1 MGPGGNGNG
10 LLPEGKPFHP
20 SNVVISRLRMITPG
34 YFQAMKIDL
43 VAGRDFTE
51 ADRAG
56 ALKVTIISEDAARRV
71 FPKQDAIGKRV
82 ACCEPGPGGPNTPD
96 FKVIVG
102 IAKDVRSAGPA
113 IEPTPEFYLPIAQAP
128 AMAGGAWDWITR
140 TMYIVARTPGD
151 PAALTG
157 SLSRAIR
164 EVDSTLPLFDVR
176 TMEERLSQTLAT
188 SRFNTILLTT
198 LGVMGL
204 VLSAI
209 GIYGVIAYFVSQR
222 TKEIGV
228 RLALGA
234 SPGDVVRLVIRQALK
249 PVLVGLL
256 LGVAGAIA
264 ASGVLAA
271 QLYGVEPRDP
281 LTIVVVSVMFVAV
294 AIIASWAPARR
305 ASRVDPTR
313 ALNAA

>member
-1 MGPGGNGNG
+1 M
-10 LLPEGKPFHP
+10 
-20 SNVVISRLRMITPG
+20 
-34 YFQAMKIDL
+34 
-43 VAGRDFTE
+43 
-51 ADRAG
+51 
-56 ALKVTIISEDAARRV
+56 AASV
-71 FPKQDAIGKRV
+71 
-82 ACCEPGPGGPNTPD
+82 
-96 FKVIVG
+96 
-102 IAKDVRSAGPA
+102 
-113 IEPTPEFYLPIAQAP
+113 
-128 AMAGGAWDWITR
+128 
-140 TMYIVARTPGD
+140 
-151 PAALTG
+151 
-157 SLSRAIR
+157 
-164 EVDSTLPLFDVR
+164 
-176 TMEERLSQTLAT
+176 AT

-249 PVLVGLL
+249 PVLVGLM
-256 LGVAGAIA
+256 LGVAGAIG

-271 QLYGVEPRDP
+271 QLYGVTPRDP
-281 LTIVVVSVMFVAV
+281 LTIVVVSIVFVAV
-294 AIIASWAPARR
+294 AIVASWAPARR